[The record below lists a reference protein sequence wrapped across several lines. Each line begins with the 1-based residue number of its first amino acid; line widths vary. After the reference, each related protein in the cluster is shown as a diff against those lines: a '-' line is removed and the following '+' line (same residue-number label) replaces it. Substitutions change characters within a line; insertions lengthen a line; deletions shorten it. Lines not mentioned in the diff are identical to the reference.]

1 MFEEEKI
8 CLVIL
13 EYIGVKGNKILEEL
27 HRKLYI
33 FLGIIELIEEDLKNG
48 LYSVYRRQHSKR

>member
-8 CLVIL
+8 CLAIL

-33 FLGIIELIEEDLKNG
+33 FLGVIDSIEEDFKNG
-48 LYSVYRRQHSKR
+48 IYSLYWRKYSKW

>member
-13 EYIGVKGNKILEEL
+13 EYIGVKGNKTLEEL

-48 LYSVYRRQHSKR
+48 FYSMYRWQHSKW